1 MRKSL
6 LVGGGVAVAAV
17 VVVSGLVLPY
27 YMGKSL
33 QSYLMQPAN
42 LQAYL
47 MQGATLQSIAVS
59 RHWFSTD
66 VDTNLQYLPQ
76 ALVKLEGPQARPLAL
91 HVTATIQHGPFLIGK
106 DIHNKFH
113 FNWGFAFINLSKN
126 LSVESVQDLKQVGIS
141 LQPTLSTSA
150 IVSGFGHRL
159 KGNSAVSAISVNN
172 SQLFTADLQPFSV
185 DWVADI
191 RDKRVHYEFD
201 TVTPLVIK
209 HGDDVLTQKKLSGS
223 LTSPVPLDLKNM
235 AFSLNVRKLT
245 LQELAEKP
253 LQIGSM
259 KISVGPQ
266 GDSFELKKFLSQSA
280 RHTLNI
286 PSLQYQRVQA
296 ASNPL
301 EGTLDVTIPSVA
313 ATWGEHGQFAATG
326 IRVTGKQQ
334 VSNDLLNGE
343 NALNIENVKYNGS
356 QMGPIHLTGAI
367 SNWYVPALLDYRE
380 VLRQMFWASS
390 ASAQLQLKPNL
401 SREEQFTLIE
411 NRIKL
416 VRLQYLAMQM
426 WPKVV
431 SRGAALKVDPLSA
444 TFSKG
449 SVTITANWQYPP
461 QQANPTLE
469 ANSHSEAKVT
479 LLATQDLV
487 RQALVK
493 VMQWQ
498 TAGSVPSQQVEQK
511 VQEDLARAVKNQQ
524 LIAKDDQY
532 QLELSYVKG
541 ALLVNGHALGPQQ
554 MPVASTMTQT
564 PTAVAPAK
572 PHTSAQK
579 AVPAAK
585 VAHVAKPVAT
595 PPAVT
600 TPVAAT
606 APAPAPVAAAT
617 PTAAPAPAPVAVAA
631 TPATSTT
638 TQ

>member
-27 YMGKSL
+27 YTGKSL
-33 QSYLMQPAN
+33 QTYLTQPTN
-42 LQAYL
+42 LQSYL

-66 VDTNLQYLPQ
+66 VEANLQYLPQ
-76 ALVKLEGPQARPLAL
+76 ALVRLEGSQAKPLAL
-91 HVTATIQHGPFLIGK
+91 HITANIQHGPFLIGK
-106 DIHNKFH
+106 NIHNKLH
-113 FNWGFAFINLSKN
+113 FNWGFAYINLSKN
-126 LSVESVQDLKQVGIS
+126 LSVESVQDLKQVGIT
-141 LQPTLSTSA
+141 LQPMLSTSA

-159 KGNSAVSAISVNN
+159 KGNSAVSAVSVNN
-172 SQLFTADLQPFSV
+172 SQLFTADIQPFSV

-201 TVTPLVIK
+201 TITPLVIK
-209 HGDDVLTQKKLSGS
+209 HGDDILTQKKLSGS
-223 LTSPVPLDLKNM
+223 LTSPVPLDIKNM
-235 AFSLNVRKLT
+235 ALSVNVRKLT
-245 LQELAEKP
+245 LQESANKP
-253 LQIGSM
+253 LQIGSL
-259 KISVGPQ
+259 KLSTGPQ
-266 GDSFELKKFLSQSA
+266 GESFELKKFISQSP

-286 PSLQYQRVQA
+286 PSLEYQRVQA
-296 ASNPL
+296 VSNPL
-301 EGTLDVTIPSVA
+301 EGTLDVTIPSID

-326 IRVTGKQQ
+326 VRVTGKQQ

-343 NALNIENVKYNGS
+343 NALNIESVKYNGS

-367 SNWYVPALLDYRE
+367 SNWYVPALLDYRD

-390 ASAQLQLKPNL
+390 ASAQLQLKQNL
-401 SREEQFTLIE
+401 SREEQFALIE

-416 VRLQYLAMQM
+416 VRLQYIAMQM

-431 SRGAALKVDPLSA
+431 SHGAALKVDPLSA

-449 SVTITANWQYPP
+449 SVTVTANWQYPP
-461 QQANPTLE
+461 QQANPTMD

-524 LIAKDDQY
+524 LIVKGDQY
-532 QLELSYVKG
+532 QLELSYIKG
-541 ALLVNGHALGPQQ
+541 ALLVNGHAVGQQQ
-554 MPVASTMTQT
+554 MAAPALPQT
-564 PTAVAPAK
+564 PTMGMPASK
-572 PHTSAQK
+572 PHTSAK
-579 AVPAAK
+579 KTGPT
-585 VAHVAKPVAT
+585 VAHT
-595 PPAVT
+595 QPA
-600 TPVAAT
+600 PAT
-606 APAPAPVAAAT
+606 ASAAGTLVPDLTGAPVAAAST
-617 PTAAPAPAPVAVAA
+617 IPAPTTAT
-631 TPATSTT
+631 TPASTT
-638 TQ
+638 IR